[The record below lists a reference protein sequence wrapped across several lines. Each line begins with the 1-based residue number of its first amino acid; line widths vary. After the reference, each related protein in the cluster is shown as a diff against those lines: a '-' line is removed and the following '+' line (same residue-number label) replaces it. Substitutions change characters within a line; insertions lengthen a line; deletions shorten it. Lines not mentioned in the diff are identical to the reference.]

1 MYWIGSGWRR
11 EFIWL
16 HLAGVVLMCRA
27 LSSRWC
33 SEATWPLLDDD
44 LDQWCRLG
52 RSAACAPLK
61 RMGWGCGS
69 LFISLPMQRHACLFF
84 FFSFFFMLI
93 VWCSA
98 VPLELFF
105 PLRYVVLVY
114 SSGHY
119 GPGALNYCDE
129 FVCVLY

>member
-1 MYWIGSGWRR
+1 
-11 EFIWL
+11 
-16 HLAGVVLMCRA
+16 
-27 LSSRWC
+27 
-33 SEATWPLLDDD
+33 
-44 LDQWCRLG
+44 
-52 RSAACAPLK
+52 
-61 RMGWGCGS
+61 
-69 LFISLPMQRHACLFF
+69 
-84 FFSFFFMLI
+84 MLI

-119 GPGALNYCDE
+119 GPGALHYCDE